1 VAIRNTGATGVRL
14 HVLMDLPGLTA
25 VRVARSR
32 ADLVLDET
40 VAPLAGGTW
49 LYSEPQ
55 PHLTGL
61 VDLTGLGWTPWEAR
75 PDGGLSVAATCTL
88 AEASRIPA
96 RAGWNALPLFPR
108 CAASLLASF
117 KVQAIATVGGNIAT
131 ALAAGGMIALATAL
145 DAELTIW
152 TPDGGERRQPV
163 EAFVLAQRR
172 TTLAPGEVLRSI
184 ELPPHAMAAA
194 TAFRRIALSPLGRA
208 GTVVAARRDADG
220 ACVLSVTG
228 GTERPEVLR
237 FPAAPAAAELED
249 AIRRIPSWFTDA
261 HGAADWRRAM
271 TALLAAEAVA
281 ELREAA

>member
-1 VAIRNTGATGVRL
+1 
-14 HVLMDLPGLTA
+14 MDLPGLTE

-32 ADLVLDET
+32 ADLALSET
-40 VAPLAGGTW
+40 VVPLGGGTW

-61 VDLTGLGWTPWEAR
+61 VDLTGLGWTPWEAL
-75 PDGGLSVAATCTL
+75 PGGGLRVAATCTI
-88 AEASRIPA
+88 AEAARIQA
-96 RAGWNALPLFPR
+96 RAEWRALPLFAQ
-108 CAASLLASF
+108 CAESLLASF

-145 DAELTIW
+145 DAELVVW
-152 TPDGGERRQPV
+152 TPDGGERREPV
-163 EAFVLAQRR
+163 ESAVLAQRR
-172 TTLAPGEVLRSI
+172 TTLAPGQVIRSI
-184 ELPPHAMAAA
+184 EFPPHALGAR

-208 GTVVAARRDADG
+208 GAVVAARADRDG
-220 ACVLSVTG
+220 GCVVSVTG

-237 FPAAPAAAELED
+237 FPAVPDDRSLRAAVEG
-249 AIRRIPSWFTDA
+249 IRSWFTDQ

-271 TALLAAEAVA
+271 TVLLAQDAVA